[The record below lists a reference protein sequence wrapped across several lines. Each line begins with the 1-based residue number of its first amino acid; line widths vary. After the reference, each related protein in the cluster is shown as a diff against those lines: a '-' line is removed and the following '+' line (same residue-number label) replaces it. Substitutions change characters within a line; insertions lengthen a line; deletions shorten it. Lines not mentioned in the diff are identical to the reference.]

1 MVDEISD
8 SPGVEKC
15 GRARRSL
22 GSRRGRKR
30 DAASARKKAGKK
42 RFVSVVD
49 LRSDHRCS
57 LTREAAPRH
66 RRRAATDR
74 SREEEELKMGEEA
87 AETEGRTKM
96 NGEE

>member
-1 MVDEISD
+1 MDEISD

-22 GSRRGRKR
+22 RSTGGRKR

-42 RFVSVVD
+42 RFVSVVV
-49 LRSDHRCS
+49 L
-57 LTREAAPRH
+57 LTITDAASRERQHQGTGEGAAR
-66 RRRAATDR
+66 DR
-74 SREEEELKMGEEA
+74 SREEEELKMGGEA
-87 AETEGRTKM
+87 AETEEGTKM